1 MESKPSENLSPIE
14 YYGMIQTENNNFLEE
29 LKYHITNVPEG
40 VTVILGG
47 SDGKEEK
54 NISSKAELI
63 VIGGDRKL
71 LEEFVK
77 SIEENDDPFLKLHLS
92 KPIEIHTD
100 SEKDNFC
107 FAFGNKH
114 AVYPDR
120 IFNSTLLAGDVTKYK
135 EYRAHVLFEATRRG
149 KEGSHVRDNVKG
161 QLRDYIK
168 AIQTGQFRGNFL
180 WKDGSQLYQ
189 TEPLK
194 ERTVGFKIA
203 FIRAVQR
210 KLDLLTI
217 YGIKN
222 NKFSVDFALTLPS
235 NTVGRISAL
244 REYFSFPP
252 DVEEA
257 YIFFLR
263 EYHNIQEKMKR
274 AKEVKPDI
282 LSVTLPFD
290 QQLFNKYSSIILGFV
305 NNTQNERDSN

>member
-1 MESKPSENLSPIE
+1 MEQKPSEKFSPIE

-54 NISSKAELI
+54 NISSKVELV
-63 VIGGDRKL
+63 VIGKDRQK

-77 SIEENDDPFLKLHLS
+77 DIQESEDPYLKLHLS
-92 KPIEIHTD
+92 IPIEIHTD
-100 SEKDNFC
+100 SKDDIFC
-107 FAFGNKH
+107 FAFGNIH
-114 AVYPDR
+114 TIYPDR
-120 IFNSTLLAGDVTKYK
+120 IFNSSLLYGDVTKYK
-135 EYRAHVLFEATRRG
+135 EYRARVLYEATIRG
-149 KEGSHVRDNVKG
+149 KDGKLVRDSLKG

-168 AIQTGQFRGNFL
+168 AIQTGQFRGNYL

-189 TEPLK
+189 IEPLK

-222 NKFSVDFALTLPS
+222 NKFSVDFALALPS

-244 REYFSFPP
+244 REYYSFSPE
-252 DVEEA
+252 VEEA
-257 YIFFLR
+257 YIYFIR
-263 EYHNIQEKMKR
+263 EYHNIQEEMKR
-274 AKEVKPDI
+274 NKAKDPE
-282 LSVTLPFD
+282 LLRASLPFNEE
-290 QQLFNKYSSIILGFV
+290 QFNKYSSIILGFV
-305 NNTQNERDSN
+305 NNTQNDRDSN